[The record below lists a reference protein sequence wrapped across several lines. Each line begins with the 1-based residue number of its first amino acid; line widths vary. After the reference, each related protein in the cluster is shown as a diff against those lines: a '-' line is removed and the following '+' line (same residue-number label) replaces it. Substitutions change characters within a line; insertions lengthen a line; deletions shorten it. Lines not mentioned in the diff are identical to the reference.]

1 MLIKERIMKLFKLNY
16 LYFSNNKYK
25 DNIKNLIDSNNK
37 DIDVSYNINK
47 ITKFYYTHDIPID
60 VIDSVSC
67 FSKVTR
73 NLQKQEHYNNN
84 IILNQMKRLEVS
96 LILHNVI
103 SRKEANVVF
112 NNDLLINVVLN
123 ISCIYNVY
131 RKLILGSYNNDNDL
145 YVKHFEHKTILG
157 FLFMALV
164 ITRDIVNDRNFIN
177 ILKDKYNK
185 IIERIIKHKDRYMLA
200 DFLLRDIYKYQD
212 ITGNVKPHF
221 RHLYISQSLN
231 IINKGNDILDIYLH
245 PFIYNIIPD
254 IKYFILSFINVDIL
268 LLIESMLPGTKINIV
283 DNKHPNSI
291 YTANIINALNANI
304 ISLVNNTDIEYGN
317 VINKEYT
324 KHRSKYVLAIDVKT
338 FLEYYSGKI
347 DNFTTNYLGVT
358 IIQLATIKEFVSKY
372 DIYLNFTGVDDL
384 VVTDILSQI
393 SYNIN
398 YYDECKGLKFILDGL
413 NLTNR
418 NLVYFLKHVIKCF
431 FIECDINPETGNSH
445 YHDFI
450 DKEKT
455 NIDKVN
461 NKYNKNIDLWNLCSI
476 NQVGDMEYDYI
487 DDKTDDEHKPLVVDK
502 TLKKEYL
509 NIKEDNIINIISGL
523 KRVVKHKSY
532 KGFVV
537 LLNGESGVG
546 KSKLAE
552 IIAKEL
558 NFTIRKISCG
568 DILSKYVGEAE
579 ANVKSVISNNDSKSV
594 LLLDEV
600 DGMLPDRE
608 NSQMQYEKSLT
619 SEWLSQ
625 LDNPVGIIILT
636 TNYKRALDKALL
648 RRINLKLT
656 LEDLSND
663 TIPKILRSKVKEFDL
678 KRDVNINNIS
688 DGLNGLRIG
697 DVGVVDKLVIY
708 NGINTLSKYIDR
720 LKSEIKERTPNNKN
734 KVGLL

>member
-1 MLIKERIMKLFKLNY
+1 MKFFKLNY

-25 DNIKNLIDSNNK
+25 DNIKKLIDVNNK
-37 DIDVSYNINK
+37 DSDIVYSKNK
-47 ITKFYYTHDIPID
+47 ITNFYHTHDIPMN

-67 FSKVTR
+67 FSKITKK
-73 NLQKQEHYNNN
+73 LQEQEQYSNNVM
-84 IILNQMKRLEVS
+84 LNQMKRLEVS

-103 SRKEANVVF
+103 SVKEANIIF
-112 NNDLLINVVLN
+112 NNDLLINITLN
-123 ISCIYNVY
+123 ISSIYKVY
-131 RKLILGSYNNDNDL
+131 RKLILGSYNTDNDV
-145 YVKHFEHKTILG
+145 YAERFEHKTILG

-164 ITRDIVNDRNFIN
+164 IARDIVNERNFIN
-177 ILKDKYNK
+177 VLKEKYNK
-185 IIERIIKHKDRYMLA
+185 IIERIIKHKDRFLLA
-200 DFLLRDIYKYQD
+200 DFLLRDVYKYKND
-212 ITGNVKPHF
+212 DNTVKANF

-231 IINKGNDILDIYLH
+231 NINKGNDILDIYLH

-254 IKYFILSFINVDIL
+254 IRYFILSYINIDIL
-268 LLIESMLPGTKINIV
+268 LLIESMLPGTRMNIG
-283 DNKHPNSI
+283 DNKHPNSVH
-291 YTANIINALNANI
+291 TANIVNVLNTNNVV
-304 ISLVNNTDIEYGN
+304 LVNNTGIDYGN
-317 VINKEYT
+317 VINREYS
-324 KHRSKYVLAIDVKT
+324 KYRSKYILSINVKT
-338 FLEYYSGKI
+338 FLEYYSNKI
-347 DNFTTNYLGVT
+347 ENFTIDYFGVT
-358 IIQLATIKEFVSKY
+358 ILQLATIEEFVNKY

-384 VVTDILSQI
+384 VVTDILSQL

-398 YYDECKGLKFILDGL
+398 YQVECKGLKFILDGL
-413 NLTNR
+413 NLANR

-431 FIECDINPETGNSH
+431 FIECDINPETGNS
-445 YHDFI
+445 YYYDFI

-461 NKYNKNIDLWNLCSI
+461 SKYKSNKDIDLWNLCSI
-476 NQVGDMEYDYI
+476 NQAGEIEYDYI
-487 DDKTDDEHKPLVVDK
+487 DDKTDDEYKPLVIDK
-502 TLKKEYL
+502 TLKKEYI
-509 NIKEDNIINIISGL
+509 NVKEDNITNIINGL

-532 KGFVV
+532 KGFVI

-579 ANVKSVISNNDSKSV
+579 ANVKNVISNNDSKSV

-625 LDNPVGIIILT
+625 LDNPIGIIVLT
-636 TNYKRALDKALL
+636 TNYKRTLDKALL

-656 LEDLSND
+656 LEDLHSD
-663 TIPKILRSKVKEFDL
+663 IIPKILRSKVKEFGL
-678 KRDVNINNIS
+678 ERDVNVNSIS
-688 DGLNGLRIG
+688 GCLNGLRIG
-697 DVGVVDKLVIY
+697 DIGVVDKLVVY
-708 NGINTLSKYIDR
+708 NGINTLSKYIDK
-720 LKSEIKERTPNNKN
+720 LKFEIRERTPNGKN
-734 KVGLL
+734 KVGLI

>member
-1 MLIKERIMKLFKLNY
+1 
-16 LYFSNNKYK
+16 
-25 DNIKNLIDSNNK
+25 
-37 DIDVSYNINK
+37 
-47 ITKFYYTHDIPID
+47 
-60 VIDSVSC
+60 
-67 FSKVTR
+67 
-73 NLQKQEHYNNN
+73 
-84 IILNQMKRLEVS
+84 
-96 LILHNVI
+96 
-103 SRKEANVVF
+103 
-112 NNDLLINVVLN
+112 
-123 ISCIYNVY
+123 
-131 RKLILGSYNNDNDL
+131 
-145 YVKHFEHKTILG
+145 
-157 FLFMALV
+157 
-164 ITRDIVNDRNFIN
+164 
-177 ILKDKYNK
+177 
-185 IIERIIKHKDRYMLA
+185 
-200 DFLLRDIYKYQD
+200 
-212 ITGNVKPHF
+212 
-221 RHLYISQSLN
+221 
-231 IINKGNDILDIYLH
+231 
-245 PFIYNIIPD
+245 
-254 IKYFILSFINVDIL
+254 
-268 LLIESMLPGTKINIV
+268 
-283 DNKHPNSI
+283 
-291 YTANIINALNANI
+291 
-304 ISLVNNTDIEYGN
+304 
-317 VINKEYT
+317 
-324 KHRSKYVLAIDVKT
+324 
-338 FLEYYSGKI
+338 
-347 DNFTTNYLGVT
+347 
-358 IIQLATIKEFVSKY
+358 
-372 DIYLNFTGVDDL
+372 
-384 VVTDILSQI
+384 
-393 SYNIN
+393 
-398 YYDECKGLKFILDGL
+398 
-413 NLTNR
+413 
-418 NLVYFLKHVIKCF
+418 
-431 FIECDINPETGNSH
+431 
-445 YHDFI
+445 
-450 DKEKT
+450 
-455 NIDKVN
+455 
-461 NKYNKNIDLWNLCSI
+461 
-476 NQVGDMEYDYI
+476 MEYDYI